1 MKTTINADGP
11 VDYVLD
17 LVAPAD
23 DFQPRVE
30 AALKKQR
37 NRVQLRGFRPGK
49 APMDLVKKLYGE
61 SVRNELAQQAI
72 QDAFDAD
79 VRRNPTYR
87 LVGYPIITAL
97 AFDEHGGFTAALRF
111 GVRPELK
118 VTGLSNEPLIRLAY
132 TVDDAQID
140 DELETVRRRNAVVED
155 APEGAVLADDS
166 VAVVDIVALDD
177 AGQPM
182 ASETEKGVRI
192 PLDEPRVH
200 QVLKDALLGKKAGDT
215 FTVELPHDESHDG
228 HEAGHTHPFSVT
240 VARVEN
246 RTLPELNDAFVQ
258 RFTKGRTESLDA
270 LRDEMR
276 DSLDKQWTQ
285 RRRDYLEAQ
294 VMERLMEAND
304 VPVPDS
310 AVELYLDSMTEQ
322 VVREQFDG
330 KLPDDF
336 PHDAFRA
343 QNRTEAERQ
352 ARWMLLRDQLIL
364 DHQLEVEDE
373 DFDAYFAKEAGNDID
388 PRMLRSLYERQE
400 GAMGMLEQRLLS
412 EKLFDRLTDDAAYED
427 KTFEQIQGE
436 LAAMDNAGGMDV
448 VDEAPKAKPKKAA
461 KKKAEPAADDAPA
474 ADAPKGWFD
483 LTVAKNGEFQFT
495 LKAGNGEEI
504 LRSET
509 YKTRASAEKGIAS
522 VQKNSQ
528 DDGRFARETAKN
540 GQFYFVLKAGNGQV
554 IGTSEMYTSEAG
566 RDNGIA
572 SVMRNGVTETIKD
585 KTA

>member
-79 VRRNPTYR
+79 VRRNPSYR
-87 LVGYPIITAL
+87 LVGYPLLTDL
-97 AFDEHGGFTAALRF
+97 VFDEQGGFKAALRF
-111 GVRPELK
+111 GVRPDLK
-118 VTGLSNEPLIRLAY
+118 VTGLSSEPLIRLAY
-132 TVDDAQID
+132 TVDDAQIN

-155 APEGAVLADDS
+155 APDGTALTDDS
-166 VAVVDIVALDD
+166 VAVVNIVALDE
-177 AGQPM
+177 AGQPIV
-182 ASETEKGVRI
+182 SETETGVRI

-215 FTVELPHDESHDG
+215 LTVELPHDESHDG
-228 HEAGHTHPFSVT
+228 HAAGHTHPFSVT
-240 VARVEN
+240 ISRVEH
-246 RTLPELNDAFVQ
+246 RTLPELDDAFAF
-258 RFTKGRTESLDA
+258 RATKGRTESIDA

-276 DSLDKQWTQ
+276 ASLDQQWAQ

-294 VMERLMEAND
+294 VMERLMESND
-304 VPVPDS
+304 VPVPTS

-322 VVREQFDG
+322 VVREQFEG
-330 KLPDDF
+330 KMPEDF

-364 DHQLEVEDE
+364 DHQLEVEDA
-373 DFDAYFAKEAGNDID
+373 DFDAYFAKEAGSDID

-400 GAMGMLEQRLLS
+400 GAMDMLEQRLLS
-412 EKLFDRLTDDAAYED
+412 EKLFDRLTDGVAVEE
-427 KTFEQIQGE
+427 KTFEQIQDE
-436 LAAMDNAGGMDV
+436 LAALNAQADGGVEV
-448 VDEAPKAKPKKAA
+448 VDEAKPKKAA
-461 KKKAEPAADDAPA
+461 KKKAEPAADAEPAAEAKPKKAAAKKKDEPA
-474 ADAPKGWFD
+474 ADAEGEAKPK
-483 LTVAKNGEFQFT
+483 K
-495 LKAGNGEEI
+495 
-504 LRSET
+504 
-509 YKTRASAEKGIAS
+509 
-522 VQKNSQ
+522 
-528 DDGRFARETAKN
+528 TAKK
-540 GQFYFVLKAGNGQV
+540 KADD
-554 IGTSEMYTSEAG
+554 A
-566 RDNGIA
+566 DA
-572 SVMRNGVTETIKD
+572 
-585 KTA
+585 A